1 VRALSASELLGVW
14 ERGLQA
20 DPIKRAM
27 ELLSEACP
35 DMDGDSLSGLTIGQ
49 RDGLLLR
56 LREWTFGPQVTA
68 LAVCTACGEQIE
80 LSFRSADLQGPEP
93 EPEASL
99 ALDGFTLHLR
109 PPTTRDL
116 AAASHPDLARARVEL
131 LERCVL
137 AARYLETPVE
147 AGQLPDALLDAA
159 ERRLAEAD
167 PQADISVAVTCPACE
182 ARCAVQFD
190 VVSYF
195 WREIEAWAV
204 RMLRDVHTLATAY
217 GWSEGEILALSPLR
231 RQCYLDLVG
240 T

>member
-20 DPIKRAM
+20 EPITRAM

-35 DMDGDSLSGLTIGQ
+35 EMDGDSLSGLTIGQ

-56 LREWTFGPQVTA
+56 LREWTFGPHVTA
-68 LAVCTACGEQIE
+68 LAACAACGERIE
-80 LSFRSADLQGPEP
+80 LGFRSADLLGPEP
-93 EPEASL
+93 ALEASL
-99 ALDGFTLHLR
+99 AMDGFTLRLR
-109 PPTTRDL
+109 PPTTSDL

-137 AARYLETPVE
+137 AAHYLEAPVE
-147 AGQLPDALLDAA
+147 TAQLPDAVLDAA
-159 ERRLAEAD
+159 ERCLAEAD
-167 PQADISVAVTCPACE
+167 PQADISVAVACPACG
-182 ARCAVQFD
+182 ARHAVAFD

-204 RMLRDVHTLATAY
+204 RIFRDVHTLATAY
-217 GWSEGEILALSPLR
+217 GWSEREILALSPLR